1 MKNKK
6 NLLIIISIILILSIL
21 TFFYLNTYKKSKTVN
36 NIDKSNIK
44 EYILNISS
52 YQASITVTVN
62 SNKNTNKYIL
72 KQQYNKDK
80 VYKQEVIEP
89 ENIKGLQ
96 TIYDGKNL
104 KIENT
109 KLNLS
114 HIYEDYQYISD
125 NTLDLYTFLQ
135 NYKNSENQEYEQ
147 KDNEIIMTLKNQ
159 NNNNYTIFQKLY
171 IDKNTAI
178 PTKMEISDKNKN
190 ITVYIEYNEISFN
203 STSKEEILAFL
214 YNSRKLGIWI
224 NQEPSGISSHLH

>member
-6 NLLIIISIILILSIL
+6 ILLIIIIVILILSII

-89 ENIKGLQ
+89 ENIRGLQ

-135 NYKNSENQEYEQ
+135 NYNNSKNQEYEE
-147 KDNEIIMTLKNQ
+147 KNNEIIMTLKNQ

-171 IDKNTAI
+171 IDKNTAL
-178 PTKMEISDKNKN
+178 PTKMEILDKNKN

-203 STSKEEILAFL
+203 VGA
-214 YNSRKLGIWI
+214 I
-224 NQEPSGISSHLH
+224 NDRPPYEV

>member
-72 KQQYNKDK
+72 KQQYNKEN

-214 YNSRKLGIWI
+214 YNSRKLGI
-224 NQEPSGISSHLH
+224 

>member
-6 NLLIIISIILILSIL
+6 ILLVIFILIIITLIF
-21 TFFYLNTYKKSKTVN
+21 TFFYLNTYKNSKLVN

-52 YQASITVTVN
+52 YEAKITVNIN

-72 KQQYNKDK
+72 KQQYNSNG

-89 ENIKGLQ
+89 GNISGLK
-96 TIYDGKNL
+96 TIYDGNSL

-114 HIYEDYQYISD
+114 HIYENYQFISD
-125 NTLDLYTFLQ
+125 NSLDLYAFIS
-135 NYKNSENQEYEQ
+135 NYKESNNKEYEEI
-147 KDNEIIMTLKNQ
+147 DDEIILKQKNE
-159 NNNNYTIFQKLY
+159 NLNNYNIYQNLY
-171 IDKNTAI
+171 INKNTAL
-178 PTKMEISDKNKN
+178 PTKMEIIDKNQN

-203 STSKEEILAFL
+203 TTSKEEILAFSL
-214 YNSRKLGIWI
+214 EKIESNI
-224 NQEPSGISSHLH
+224 

>member
-6 NLLIIISIILILSIL
+6 NLLIIIIIILILSIL

-52 YQASITVTVN
+52 YQANITVTVN

-80 VYKQEVIEP
+80 VYKQDVIEP

-114 HIYEDYQYISD
+114 HIYEDYQFISD
-125 NTLDLYTFLQ
+125 NALDLYTFLQ
-135 NYKNSENQEYEQ
+135 NYKNSENQEYEE

-171 IDKNTAI
+171 IDKNTAL

-203 STSKEEILAFL
+203 STSKEEILAFSL
-214 YNSRKLGIWI
+214 
-224 NQEPSGISSHLH
+224 

>member
-6 NLLIIISIILILSIL
+6 ILLIIIIIILILLIL

-52 YQASITVTVN
+52 YQANITVTVN

-89 ENIKGLQ
+89 ENIKGLK

-114 HIYEDYQYISD
+114 HIYEDYQFISD
-125 NTLDLYTFLQ
+125 NALDLYTFLQ
-135 NYKNSENQEYEQ
+135 NYKNSENQEYEE

-171 IDKNTAI
+171 IDKNTAL

-203 STSKEEILAFL
+203 STSKEEILAFSL
-214 YNSRKLGIWI
+214 
-224 NQEPSGISSHLH
+224 

>member
-6 NLLIIISIILILSIL
+6 ILLIIIIIILILSIL

-52 YQASITVTVN
+52 YQANITVTVN

-114 HIYEDYQYISD
+114 HIYEDYQFISD
-125 NTLDLYTFLQ
+125 NALDLYTFLQ
-135 NYKNSENQEYEQ
+135 NYKNSENQEYEE

-171 IDKNTAI
+171 IDKNTAL

-190 ITVYIEYNEISFN
+190 ITVYIEYNEISFD
-203 STSKEEILAFL
+203 STSKEEILAFSL
-214 YNSRKLGIWI
+214 
-224 NQEPSGISSHLH
+224 